1 VSVAVEFRRAETVAE
16 ACALLADSEDA
27 RLVSGGTALTILMRQ
42 GLVRPDLLVG
52 VSRIERLLR
61 IDANAGALHL
71 GAAVRMREAERHPA
85 IVARWPVLA
94 ETLRLVAT
102 PRIRNMATLGG
113 GLAHA
118 DPAQDPPV
126 TLAALGARVLIAAP
140 DSERA
145 VNAADFFVDYYET
158 VLQRGEMVVGVDVPA
173 LPTGAGAVFLKYTP
187 RSVEDYATVSACAI
201 VQLDADGVCRQARLV
216 LGAVGTTPIV
226 VDVAPAL
233 SGQHV
238 TEDNAR
244 AAAELARAAVDP
256 LDDVRG
262 SAAYKRDMAVVFGRR
277 ALLAAARRSVKTP

>member
-27 RLVSGGTALTILMRQ
+27 RVVCGGTALTILMRQ
-42 GLVRPDLLVG
+42 GLVRPGLLVG
-52 VSRIERLLR
+52 VSRIEQLR
-61 IDANAGALHL
+61 RIEVNDLLHL
-71 GAAVRMREAERHPA
+71 GAAVPMRVAEQHPA

-94 ETLRLVAT
+94 ETLRMVAT

-140 DSERA
+140 DSERE
-145 VNAADFFVDYYET
+145 VKAADFFVDYYET
-158 VLQRGEMVVGVDVPA
+158 VLQRGEMIVGVNIPA

-187 RSVEDYATVSACAI
+187 RSVEDYATVSACAV
-201 VQLDADGVCRQARLV
+201 VQLDPDGVCRQARLV
-216 LGAVGTTPIV
+216 LGAVGTIPIV

-233 SGQHV
+233 TGQHV
-238 TEDNAR
+238 TEENAR